1 MQWGCVYR
9 PSTLSWHWLIRRSD
23 CLTYAESLSGD
34 GMMGVEWILD
44 VFYCH
49 LKTIYL
55 LLMDTGLISIMRY
68 KQDLTQRGSLLLQLM
83 R

>member
-1 MQWGCVYR
+1 
-9 PSTLSWHWLIRRSD
+9 
-23 CLTYAESLSGD
+23 
-34 GMMGVEWILD
+34 MGVEWILD

-68 KQDLTQRGSLLLQLM
+68 KQDLTQRGQFIVTADALGELITGNSNSTVSVGGSET
-83 R
+83 RPRNIAFNYIVRAA